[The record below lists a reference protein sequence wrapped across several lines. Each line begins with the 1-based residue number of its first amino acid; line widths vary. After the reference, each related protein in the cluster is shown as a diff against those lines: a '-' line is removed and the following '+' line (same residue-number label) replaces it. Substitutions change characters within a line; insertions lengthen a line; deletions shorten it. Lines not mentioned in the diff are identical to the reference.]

1 MSSKAGFVYP
11 QDRVTQRPSG
21 KRRGVTPKGVANDPQ
36 ARSLIVCS
44 ISVGLQ
50 PTRATKRSS
59 AEGVQDAE
67 PAAKKQATTR
77 EQADTNVAESSLT
90 TAYLLDKLPAATA
103 KSSASLSAATQCTQ
117 NPQVAINVSEGNA
130 DGHVAVAIQVD
141 CPSDTSDDKKTK
153 KSTSKR
159 ADKDKGKRRVS
170 YTVKQNCLVLHEI
183 LEDSGIFN
191 RNEESKTQRWVKAT
205 SRVSEVLRKDIHRR
219 RYASILMFL
228 LKPTAKRWRRSSHS
242 QPEQKDEQDCIGGEA
257 IRTAAVACEKLKKTK
272 SSRKRADILEFA
284 KGLAMESD
292 ARQERERRKRKER
305 MQTRAI
311 QLQEQQIKS
320 QQQVA
325 EVAMAMQA
333 LAVVLVKAVST
344 GAN

>member
-1 MSSKAGFVYP
+1 MILCTKVRRRWHGFLWIPHSTAHSALSSTMEHKAAHSFSKA
-11 QDRVTQRPSG
+11 RVPFRP
-21 KRRGVTPKGVANDPQ
+21 
-36 ARSLIVCS
+36 
-44 ISVGLQ
+44 

-242 QPEQKDEQDCIGGEA
+242 QLVSLTNQ
-257 IRTAAVACEKLKKTK
+257 VMK
-272 SSRKRADILEFA
+272 S
-284 KGLAMESD
+284 
-292 ARQERERRKRKER
+292 
-305 MQTRAI
+305 
-311 QLQEQQIKS
+311 
-320 QQQVA
+320 
-325 EVAMAMQA
+325 
-333 LAVVLVKAVST
+333 
-344 GAN
+344 N